1 MGEALKR
8 LAAVQAALKVPKNQI
23 NKFGGY
29 KFRNAEDIMEAAKP
43 LCITNGLLLNVTD
56 SLEHIGDRYYVR
68 ATARVFNVDDR
79 TDYVETSAFA
89 RESDSKK
96 GMDDSQ
102 VTGAASSYARKYA
115 LGGLFALDDNKDP
128 DTNEYHEQTNG
139 KPEAEQTYYCAQC
152 SKPITGT
159 AKASAKQIAEYNNKQ
174 FGRYLCAACGA
185 AASKAAKAVKS
196 DT

>member
-56 SLEHIGDRYYVR
+56 SLEHIGERYYIR

-128 DTNEYHEQTNG
+128 DTNEYHEQTNR

-159 AKASAKQIAEYNNKQ
+159 AKASAKQIAEYNVKQ

-185 AASKAAKAVKS
+185 AASKAAKTAKGDS
-196 DT
+196 